1 MTCQRI
7 GLIVLGGFAYSTLNN
22 QPPQL
27 PQSVLSAS
35 ICLHFS
41 SYHDYGSLR
50 GQLRPVGG
58 LLFWGGLLLL
68 AEALVGWSTAA
79 IDFELVSLDIVVRK
93 RSVWIGGDL
102 IDSRRAQDAVN

>member
-1 MTCQRI
+1 M
-7 GLIVLGGFAYSTLNN
+7 
-22 QPPQL
+22 L
-27 PQSVLSAS
+27 PAS

-58 LLFWGGLLLL
+58 FIVLGGGLLLL